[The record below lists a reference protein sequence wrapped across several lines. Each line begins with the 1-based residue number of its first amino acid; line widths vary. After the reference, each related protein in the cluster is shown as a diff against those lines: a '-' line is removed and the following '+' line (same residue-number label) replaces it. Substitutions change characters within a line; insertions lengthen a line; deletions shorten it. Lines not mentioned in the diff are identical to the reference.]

1 MITKQLTYP
10 VLDIVNIDE
19 ALEHSRITDVQD
31 EVMVQMALESAHSM
45 VQQWLNRKLKPT
57 QMIGYL
63 SKFSFNVVLPYSP
76 IISIET
82 ITYFDGINTITV
94 PTTDYTFNDIVGSL
108 RFKFNLS
115 MFTDFKIAYTCGYN
129 STDIIPNAVKHSIRM
144 TFATL
149 YEMREDALTGT
160 QINEVPVSARNIL
173 KTFRLRTT
181 K

>member
-10 VLDIVNIDE
+10 ILDVVNIDE

-45 VQQWLNRKLKPT
+45 VQQWLNRKLVPT

-63 SKFSFNVVLPYSP
+63 LNFENNIVLPYSP
-76 IISIET
+76 IISIDS

-94 PTTDYTFNDIVGSL
+94 LTTDYIFNDIIGSL
-108 RFKFNLS
+108 QFKKDFS
-115 MFTDFKIAYTCGYN
+115 KYTDFKITYTCGYN
-129 STDIIPNAVKHSIRM
+129 TTDLIPNAIKHSIRM